1 MEIFETL
8 ESNVRSYCRSFP
20 MVLHSAQFHQVVD
33 EHGRHYIDFF
43 SAAGSLNYGHNP
55 ECAVSAVVDYLKS
68 NGIVSTLDMYST
80 AKRDFLTSFND
91 VILVPRKL
99 DYRIQFTGP
108 TGANAVEAA
117 LKIARMKTKRSNVI
131 AFTNAY
137 HGLSLGALSLTGN
150 REKRD
155 AAGIA
160 LGGVTRF
167 PFEGYMPG
175 VDTLGLLEKMLDDP
189 SSGVDLPAAIIFES
203 IQAEGGLNTASIQW
217 MQRLNRIA
225 RERGIL
231 LIADEIQTGCGR
243 SGRFFSFEEAGIVPD
258 IVTLSKSLGGIGLPI
273 AVVLMK
279 PELDIWKPGQHNGTF
294 RGNNLAFVAARA
306 VIETYWKSA
315 DFVRGLTTKVNLLDE
330 LLIKI
335 RVALPK
341 TFSFELAGRGL
352 LRGLRFDNP
361 ETAAL
366 VQAEALRNGLIVET
380 CGPRDEVVK
389 LLPCITIE
397 EEALKQGLAILE
409 AALKSVQHQSSVRE
423 ISAPVS

>member
-8 ESNVRSYCRSFP
+8 ESNVRSYCRLFP
-20 MVLHSAQFHQVVD
+20 MVLHSAQSHQIVD
-33 EHGRHYIDFF
+33 EHGKHYIDFF

-55 ECAVSAVVDYLKS
+55 ECAVSAIVDYLKS

-80 AKRDFLTSFND
+80 AKRDFLKSFND
-91 VILVPRKL
+91 VILAPRSL

-137 HGLSLGALSLTGN
+137 HGLSLGALALTGN

-160 LGGVTRF
+160 LPGVTRM

-175 VDTLGLLEKMLDDP
+175 IDTLGLLEKMLGDP

-217 MQRLNRIA
+217 MQRLSRIA
-225 RERGIL
+225 REHSIL

-243 SGRFFSFEEAGIVPD
+243 SGQFFSFEESGIVPD

-294 RGNNLAFVAARA
+294 RGNNLAFVAAKA
-306 VIETYWKSA
+306 VIETYWKDI
-315 DFVRGLTTKVNLLDE
+315 DFVKGLATKVNFLGDI
-330 LLIKI
+330 LIKI
-335 RVALPK
+335 RTASPK
-341 TFSFELAGRGL
+341 TVPFELAGRGL
-352 LRGLRFDNP
+352 LRGLRFNNP

-380 CGPRDEVVK
+380 CGPRDEVIK

-397 EEALKQGLAILE
+397 ENALYQGLSILE
-409 AALKSVQHQSSVRE
+409 AALNSVQHQLSAQEV
-423 ISAPVS
+423 SAPVF